1 MVRGVVPYAFD
12 ANTDSLRRTGSYC
25 YNVVIN
31 LPNVDYKNAGFCVF
45 FSGWG
50 RGELG
55 MEKGK
60 KIAVSVERLGYSGQV
75 KADSIKPEGKA
86 QNAKP

>member
-1 MVRGVVPYAFD
+1 MPYAFD
-12 ANTDSLRRTGSYC
+12 ANTDSLRRTGPYY
-25 YNVVIN
+25 YNIV
-31 LPNVDYKNAGFCVF
+31 PDKPHVDYKNAGFTFF